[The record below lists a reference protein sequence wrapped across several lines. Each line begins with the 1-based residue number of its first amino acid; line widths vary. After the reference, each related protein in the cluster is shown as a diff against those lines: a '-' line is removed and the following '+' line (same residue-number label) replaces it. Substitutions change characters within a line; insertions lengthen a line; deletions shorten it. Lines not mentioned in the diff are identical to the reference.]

1 MQSSGVGIT
10 YLPVKGLIEV
20 CKRRIE
26 PFIVNRN
33 FLEKCS
39 LSIPGM
45 SSLYEHEKGATTV
58 CVVRFHDTF
67 TTDQVPMQ
75 LSNKD
80 K

>member
-33 FLEKCS
+33 FLHKCS
-39 LSIPGM
+39 LSIPDT
-45 SSLYEHEKGATTV
+45 SALYEHEKEATV
-58 CVVRFHDTF
+58 CVVQLHDTL
-67 TTDQVPMQ
+67 TTHQVPMQ